1 MLVFCFVERKEFSI
15 QIVSKL
21 GSSFSVVP
29 YVIVVVRLAVLLSN
43 SSYFTFPLEN
53 QLTLFTFFLE
63 RSKC

>member
-1 MLVFCFVERKEFSI
+1 VLVFCFVERKEFSI